1 MFTKALFLA
10 LLPSVAV
17 AAPHQRHRVGV
28 NQGQQQSGASC
39 MQQQNAIHPAVGKAI
54 YMLTNDV
61 ENAVVALP
69 IGPNG
74 MLSQGKIMK
83 TGGAGSVA
91 VDAAGKPATP
101 DALVGQSALT
111 VVGNV
116 SSSASIY
123 IKGKRIRLTRSRI
136 CSP

>member
-1 MFTKALFLA
+1 MFTTTILLA
-10 LLPSVAV
+10 LVPSIALS
-17 AAPHQRHRVGV
+17 APHQRHRAGAD
-28 NQGQQQSGASC
+28 QGQQQGGMGC
-39 MQQQNAIHPAVGKAI
+39 MQQQNAGHPAVGKAI

-69 IGPNG
+69 IGADG
-74 MLSQGKIMK
+74 MLYEGKTMK

-91 VDAAGKPATP
+91 VDAEGKPATP

-116 SSSASIY
+116 SSTESIVS
-123 IKGKRIRLTRSRI
+123 KEKRT
-136 CSP
+136 